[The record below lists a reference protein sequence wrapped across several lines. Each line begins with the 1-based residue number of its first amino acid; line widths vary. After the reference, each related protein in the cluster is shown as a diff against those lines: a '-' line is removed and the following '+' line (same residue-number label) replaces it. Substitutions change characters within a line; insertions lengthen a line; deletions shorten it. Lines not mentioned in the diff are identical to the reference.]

1 MSKKTGIPI
10 FYLALD
16 GFGTLLL
23 ILGILGFTGIDL
35 GLPVLST
42 IWPFLIVLGLGLM
55 APMIV
60 WLIRRAGTE
69 SKPGQ

>member
-23 ILGILGFTGIDL
+23 VLGILGFTGIDL
-35 GLPVLST
+35 ARPCSALYCR
-42 IWPFLIVLGLGLM
+42 
-55 APMIV
+55 AA
-60 WLIRRAGTE
+60 RRD
-69 SKPGQ
+69 P

>member
-1 MSKKTGIPI
+1 MNNKKTGIPI

-23 ILGILGFTGIDL
+23 VLGILGFTGIDL

-42 IWPFLIVLGLGLM
+42 IWPFLIALGLGLM
-55 APMIV
+55 APMVV
-60 WLIRRAGTE
+60 WLVRKARI
-69 SKPGQ
+69 SS

>member
-1 MSKKTGIPI
+1 MSKITGIPI
-10 FYLALD
+10 FYLVLD

-23 ILGILGFTGIDL
+23 VLGILGFTGMDL

-55 APMIV
+55 APMVV
-60 WLIRRAGTE
+60 WLLRKAAA
-69 SKPGQ
+69 Q

>member
-1 MSKKTGIPI
+1 MTLDAALHSDI
-10 FYLALD
+10 FRTYLVI
-16 GFGTLLL
+16 